1 MTSDNNGG
9 RTGGMRGA
17 GVGKEGANMGGRD
30 AKGIVLHTLIFK
42 TNLNYN
48 PIINI

>member
-17 GVGKEGANMGGRD
+17 GVGKEGANMGDRN
-30 AKGIVLHTLIFK
+30 ATPQQKGSYYIHSSLRQI
-42 TNLNYN
+42 
-48 PIINI
+48 